1 MYVCTCIG
9 GKRQYV
15 PSPISSWG
23 RQQYLA
29 DVIMDEQ
36 SKELGGDRHETEKNA
51 GTKAVGFLAASR
63 PSVSKSVSEKR
74 AVGHAT
80 MRDGEI

>member
-1 MYVCTCIG
+1 MYPVRCLHGEDNSTW
-9 GKRQYV
+9 QM
-15 PSPISSWG
+15 SSWTSKA
-23 RQQYLA
+23 RNWE
-29 DVIMDEQ
+29 VIATRR
-36 SKELGGDRHETEKNA
+36 KKKA